1 MTKKKV
7 LPSSSSMRDDPLPTV
22 RSLRSLI
29 FGKIL
34 GPFYR
39 TAAVPFGS
47 AFSIGNSGTAN
58 GYREKRARMSGS
70 GVKKVTEVAA

>member
-1 MTKKKV
+1 
-7 LPSSSSMRDDPLPTV
+7 RDDPLPTV
-22 RSLRSLI
+22 RSLRCLI

-47 AFSIGNSGTAN
+47 AFSIGSSGTAS
-58 GYREKRARMSGS
+58 GSREERARMSGS
-70 GVKKVTEVAA
+70 